1 MLLRKLGYYALAA
14 TLIFFALRDPNGA
27 ARAVKATFGLLM
39 TIADGLSR
47 FVSAF

>member
-1 MLLRKLGYYALAA
+1 MLRRLGYYALAI

-27 ARAVKATFGLLM
+27 ARVVKATFGFLM

-47 FVSAF
+47 FASAF